1 MAIARPW
8 KSLAI
13 EGDYPPLFLRA
24 RLDAGRCALE
34 LTDLNRLWSGCLS
47 RDELLKSA
55 SDQGTSIDPSE
66 DDDQYHQFL
75 SKFNSALNG
84 EPNTTV
90 HLEPLGAQDG
100 LELSISAPLPGSLPT
115 FEWTMQLRRVDNDD
129 SCVFKNTILT
139 PLLVHA
145 NNLMSQVRYLIAEL
159 GHKDRVIGKIAD
171 KLENVGQDLGQVF
184 PGASNPRSTKAT
196 KRAQLASHVEG
207 LAEFDPRKWQAA
219 GTKDTEED
227 LSVDMM
233 NTILANL
240 PEAGLIN
247 AHKDTHGI
255 WWRPRGAPVLHQYVA
270 TQDDTGSRTAGCQSP
285 LLHQNKDGTHP
296 AAQGSQENDGIRQQL
311 TAPSFPTDEETE
323 DEDDLDAPCQ
333 RAAQPEAFPQHGSDT
348 SGTLSYGRAS
358 SQSQQ
363 VTDSR
368 AQDVQLCSK
377 QKLRIPGGEISLRP
391 QQLSDEVAH
400 EGTEARVVPS
410 SSTHQAGSDVGA
422 FAGRLRSQTP
432 GLDSKSAKAEL
443 LNSSPAKP
451 DQGRRKLGAFG
462 RKTRSSPTP
471 DGEPFEDSTPRH
483 GQGLYNLERDAKM
496 PFFPPAD
503 ADHASRGRTK
513 PRVGMFGSKPQN
525 ESQSAQ
531 ADSDAAIESSRKS
544 PRETGEASPVHHMT
558 ETEDGRQSRTQVK
571 SEKVEQQGREESEE
585 RANIRREKLKRDIA
599 EKSRERAQKK
609 KKRKF

>member
-1 MAIARPW
+1 MTIARPW

-13 EGDYPPLFLRA
+13 EGDYPLLFLKA
-24 RLDAGRCALE
+24 HLDAGRCALE

-84 EPNTTV
+84 EPRTTV

-115 FEWTMQLRRVDNDD
+115 FEWTMQLRRVDNDN

-171 KLENVGQDLGQVF
+171 KLENIGQDLGQVF

-227 LSVDMM
+227 LSVDTM

-255 WWRPRGAPVLHQYVA
+255 WWRPRSAPVLHDYDS
-270 TQDDTGSRTAGCQSP
+270 TEDDTGSGTAGCQSP
-285 LLHQNKDGTHP
+285 LLHKNKDGTHP
-296 AAQGSQENDGIRQQL
+296 ATQGSEENDGIRQQL

-333 RAAQPEAFPQHGSDT
+333 RAAQPEVFPQHDSNT
-348 SGTLSYGRAS
+348 SRTLSYGRAS

-363 VTDSR
+363 VTDNR
-368 AQDVQLCSK
+368 AQDVQLSSG
-377 QKLRIPGGEISLRP
+377 QQLRIPGGKISEHP
-391 QQLSDEVAH
+391 QQRSDEVAH
-400 EGTEARVVPS
+400 ESREARVVPPS
-410 SSTHQAGSDVGA
+410 SNHQADPDAGD

-432 GLDSKSAKAEL
+432 GLDSNSVKAEL
-443 LNSSPAKP
+443 FNSSPAKP
-451 DQGRRKLGAFG
+451 DQPRRKLGAFG

-471 DGEPFEDSTPRH
+471 DREPVADSTPGH
-483 GQGLYNLERDAKM
+483 GQGLDNLERDATM
-496 PFFPPAD
+496 PFSQPAD
-503 ADHASRGRTK
+503 ADHASHGRTK
-513 PRVGMFGSKPQN
+513 PRVGIFGSRRQN
-525 ESQSAQ
+525 ESQNAQ
-531 ADSDAAIESSRKS
+531 ADADAAIESSQKS
-544 PRETGEASPVHHMT
+544 PLETEEASPTHHMT
-558 ETEDGRQSRTQVK
+558 ETEDRQFRTQVK

-599 EKSRERAQKK
+599 EKSREPVKK